1 MKIFVFDIM
10 LKGRFVCTLRYEYCA
25 LFPIDLDE
33 LTKFILS
40 KRPTLRNHPITLHF
54 EMETTDKEFESIKSK
69 ILKLKALAER
79 GEKGEAI
86 NAQRLLDK
94 LLGQYGITLDEVI
107 EKTEERKWYKFAC
120 RKKYEQKLLHQ
131 CYFKALNKNEL
142 QYSKGS
148 GGIYYQL
155 TAYEFAELSN
165 LYEWHKA
172 QLNKEMKR
180 MIDDFTEAYIIK
192 HKITS
197 DNCDDNSDDEDRPLT
212 KEDLERIS
220 RITKL
225 MYQVEDTSYCKML
238 EQK

>member
-1 MKIFVFDIM
+1 
-10 LKGRFVCTLRYEYCA
+10 
-25 LFPIDLDE
+25 
-33 LTKFILS
+33 
-40 KRPTLRNHPITLHF
+40 
-54 EMETTDKEFESIKSK
+54 METTDKEFESIKSK

-131 CYFKALNKNEL
+131 CYFKALNK
-142 QYSKGS
+142 
-148 GGIYYQL
+148 
-155 TAYEFAELSN
+155 
-165 LYEWHKA
+165 
-172 QLNKEMKR
+172 EMKR

-197 DNCDDNSDDEDRPLT
+197 DNCDDNSDDEEYRPLT

>member
-1 MKIFVFDIM
+1 
-10 LKGRFVCTLRYEYCA
+10 
-25 LFPIDLDE
+25 
-33 LTKFILS
+33 
-40 KRPTLRNHPITLHF
+40 
-54 EMETTDKEFESIKSK
+54 METTDKEFESIKSK

-79 GEKGEAI
+79 GERGEAI

-94 LLGQYGITLDEVI
+94 LLRQYGITLEDVI
-107 EKTEERKWYKFAC
+107 ENTEEKKWYKFAC

-131 CYFKALNKNEL
+131 CYFKVLNKSEVN
-142 QYSKGS
+142 YIKGTGS
-148 GGIYYQL
+148 IYYQL

-165 LYEWHKA
+165 LYDWHKA
-172 QLNKEMKR
+172 QLNKEINR
-180 MIDDFTEAYIIK
+180 MIDDFTSAYIIK
-192 HKITS
+192 HRITS
-197 DNCDDNSDDEDRPLT
+197 DDSGSSSDDDEDKPLT

>member
-1 MKIFVFDIM
+1 
-10 LKGRFVCTLRYEYCA
+10 
-25 LFPIDLDE
+25 
-33 LTKFILS
+33 
-40 KRPTLRNHPITLHF
+40 
-54 EMETTDKEFESIKSK
+54 METTDKDFESIKSK

-79 GEKGEAI
+79 GERGEAI
-86 NAQRLLDK
+86 NAQRLLGK
-94 LLGQYGITLDEVI
+94 LLGQYGITLEDVI

-131 CYFKALNKNEL
+131 CYFKALNKSEL
-142 QYSKGS
+142 QYSKGN
-148 GGIYYQL
+148 GGIYYRL

-172 QLNKEMKR
+172 QLNKEMAR

-192 HKITS
+192 HQITS
-197 DNCDDNSDDEDRPLT
+197 DDNGGSSDDDDKPLT
-212 KEDLERIS
+212 IEDLDRIS

-225 MYQVEDTSYCKML
+225 MCQVEDTSYCKML

>member
-1 MKIFVFDIM
+1 
-10 LKGRFVCTLRYEYCA
+10 
-25 LFPIDLDE
+25 
-33 LTKFILS
+33 
-40 KRPTLRNHPITLHF
+40 
-54 EMETTDKEFESIKSK
+54 METTDKEFESIKSK

-155 TAYEFAELSN
+155 NRAHNSIEYTLADNLSDGMPILLHHLRSDQHHRNSAVMIAYVLGVTACLIHRSPTHTSHDF
-165 LYEWHKA
+165 
-172 QLNKEMKR
+172 NKPRESWIPTCVPSAMR
-180 MIDDFTEAYIIK
+180 
-192 HKITS
+192 S
-197 DNCDDNSDDEDRPLT
+197 
-212 KEDLERIS
+212 
-220 RITKL
+220 
-225 MYQVEDTSYCKML
+225 
-238 EQK
+238 

>member
-1 MKIFVFDIM
+1 
-10 LKGRFVCTLRYEYCA
+10 
-25 LFPIDLDE
+25 
-33 LTKFILS
+33 
-40 KRPTLRNHPITLHF
+40 
-54 EMETTDKEFESIKSK
+54 METTDKEFESIKSK

-120 RKKYEQKLLHQ
+120 RKKYEHKLLHQ

>member
-1 MKIFVFDIM
+1 
-10 LKGRFVCTLRYEYCA
+10 
-25 LFPIDLDE
+25 
-33 LTKFILS
+33 
-40 KRPTLRNHPITLHF
+40 
-54 EMETTDKEFESIKSK
+54 METTDKEFESIKSK

-79 GEKGEAI
+79 GERGEAI

-94 LLGQYGITLDEVI
+94 LLGQYGLTLDDVI

-131 CYFKALNKNEL
+131 CYFKVLNKSEVS
-142 QYSKGS
+142 YSKGRC
-148 GGIYYQL
+148 GIYYRL

-165 LYEWHKA
+165 LYDWHKA
-172 QLNKEMKR
+172 QLNKEISR
-180 MIDDFTEAYIIK
+180 MIDDFTSAYIIK

-197 DNCDDNSDDEDRPLT
+197 DDYGDNSDDDGKPLT